1 MHTPRI
7 ARFMA
12 ALVSE
17 CRAHGVSLVYTVETR
32 SLFGPELRFVARG
45 ISMLTENILFTR
57 NAEVDSELRLFISV
71 VKLRNSGHDQKL
83 RHLDITSRGLRVQ
96 GPFENADQLTTGVT
110 TVTARKVAKRKL
122 LTKRRRR

>member
-45 ISMLTENILFTR
+45 VSMITENILFTR
-57 NAEVDSELRLFISV
+57 LAEQDSELRLFISV
-71 VKLRNSGHDQKL
+71 LKLRNSGHDQKL
-83 RHLDITSRGLRVQ
+83 RHLDISSRGMSVQ